1 MPPRDPTPYVVLVRG
16 DAEVA
21 CWALPAGLRPD
32 LSVVDQ
38 LARLQVT
45 ARRLGYSIRLRD
57 APSRL
62 RELIDLVGLSDIL
75 AGPAG
80 NRRADGD
87 EAADIADG

>member
-1 MPPRDPTPYVVLVRG
+1 M
-16 DAEVA
+16 
-21 CWALPAGLRPD
+21 ALREPD
-32 LSVVDQ
+32 EDQ

-75 AGPAG
+75 AGTAG
-80 NRRADGD
+80 NRRADGG